1 LVVGAGDTLAYR
13 PVVPGRLSDG
23 LRIVTSGLKPGERI
37 VVNGLM
43 RVRPGM
49 KVSATLEPMVPDS
62 VTPAAER

>member
-1 LVVGAGDTLAYR
+1 
-13 PVVPGRLSDG
+13 
-23 LRIVTSGLKPGERI
+23 

-49 KVSATLEPMVPDS
+49 KVTPTLAAMVPDS